1 MHKSVSNEPSSK
13 LFNKYKDK
21 ESPHIKQKTPP
32 NITNLIVNG
41 DVSPSHDRVLT
52 TALALKEM
60 LDITKEIK
68 DECAQNQAKNMEK
81 QNTTREK

>member
-1 MHKSVSNEPSSK
+1 MHKSVSNEPPLKPS
-13 LFNKYKDK
+13 NKYKDK
-21 ESPHIKQKTPP
+21 ESPNLKKTPP
-32 NITNLIVNG
+32 TITNLMVNG

-68 DECAQNQAKNMEK
+68 DECAQNQAKNIEK
-81 QNTTREK
+81 QNTTKEK